1 MEWIKK
7 LQEILI
13 ADKYLIFYKIM
24 KYPIPK
30 RMEYFFFDKKIN
42 DNKNEDKKDIFSRS
56 KKNKYM
62 DEYISFIN
70 NFWKLYRS
78 IPFIK
83 QIFLCNSITFNALKK
98 DSDIDL
104 FIITKK
110 DSIRRARLFSLI
122 FFLIHW
128 IKRLKYKIRKKF
140 CLSFYVSE
148 DNINLYNIMLSKSD
162 IYLNY
167 WLAHLVSV
175 YEEKKNSINIY
186 EKNPRFRVTMPNH
199 PQKQC
204 INIWNTIFLWN
215 NKIKNI
221 LEKLFSWLIWK
232 LIEEIIK
239 TIWIP
244 ILKKK
249 TKKLWK
255 DSKWIIIS
263 DKMLKF
269 YKDQREKIHLIYKV
283 QSKTTR

>member
-7 LQEILI
+7 LQETLI

-30 RMEYFFFDKKIN
+30 RMEYFFFDKKVN
-42 DNKNEDKKDIFSRS
+42 DNKNIGIDNSFSR
-56 KKNKYM
+56 NKENKHM

-70 NFWKLYRS
+70 TFWKLYRS

-122 FFLIHW
+122 FFFIHW
-128 IKRLKYKIRKKF
+128 IKRHKYKIRKKF

-148 DNINLYNIMLSKSD
+148 DNINLYNIMLAKSD

-167 WLAHLVSV
+167 WLAHLVSI
-175 YEEKKNSINIY
+175 YEEKKNNINIY
-186 EKNPRFRVTMPNH
+186 QKNPRFKVTMPNH

-204 INIWNTIFLWN
+204 INIWNKIFFWN

-221 LEKLFSWLIWK
+221 LEKLFWWLIWK
-232 LIEEIIK
+232 IIEETIK

-269 YKDQREKIHLIYKV
+269 YKDQREKIHLIYKI
-283 QSKTTR
+283 QSKTIR